1 MRNRVLMF
9 VFSMDKSKNANDMY
23 FKETADRTGYLKET
37 EENRETMSTSMED
50 LRKDSEIQT
59 AVSIAWDMLCMNLGT
74 DEVFKRVDEAMYENK
89 SEMKAARM

>member
-1 MRNRVLMF
+1 MF
-9 VFSMDKSKNANDMY
+9 VSGMDKSQNSDDVY

-37 EENRETMSTSMED
+37 EEDRETMSISMED

-74 DEVFKRVDEAMYENK
+74 DEVFKRADEAMYENK